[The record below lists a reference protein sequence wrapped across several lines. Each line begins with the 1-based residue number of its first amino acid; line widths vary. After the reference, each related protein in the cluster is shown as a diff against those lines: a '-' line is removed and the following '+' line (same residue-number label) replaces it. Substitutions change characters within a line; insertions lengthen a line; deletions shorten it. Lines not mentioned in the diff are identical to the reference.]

1 MTRRAA
7 LLGLGTVAVSGCSF
21 EPVTF
26 SPTTAPAPSPSVDP
40 TVVLDPEFYV
50 RSKDGSA
57 KTLMEGNW
65 TDQRFSTPHLDGTLV
80 NCFVGDSLSA
90 ATASQVAL
98 ETAVRPPDGYELAAF
113 TLQGGRPSFTD
124 TVEHAASVQ
133 LRIDDRRIPV
143 EQLFESFSI
152 EDGRYLSEWEMISFC
167 LPEGDEIV
175 LEVTDESRTI
185 ALDLR
190 TGVPLV
196 DADWEATTGFRERW
210 HIECEPVDGVFSRE
224 FTTMPPPGL
233 DPESG
238 ELLIGL
244 QPDMINGLLPW
255 TPTQGWAPEGQQWLA
270 VPMNARVDWTSRVPP
285 QFTLRPPQ
293 SLQYLDEDGE
303 RVAAVH
309 PESITT
315 EQIATGLAEL
325 LAVWPVTGGGGPGS
339 IHFTAVGEL
348 EVDYTDAGRVPAQFT
363 SPVEAVEFALTFSP
377 VQR

>member
-1 MTRRAA
+1 M
-7 LLGLGTVAVSGCSF
+7 
-21 EPVTF
+21 TF
-26 SPTTAPAPSPSVDP
+26 SPTTAPAPSPSGDP
-40 TVVLDPEFYV
+40 TAVLDPEFYV

-57 KTLMEGNW
+57 KTLVEGSW

-80 NCFVGDSLSA
+80 NCFVGDSLSGT
-90 ATASQVAL
+90 TASQVGST
-98 ETAVRPPDGYELAAF
+98 TAIRAPEGYELAAF
-113 TLQGGRPSFTD
+113 ILQGGRPSFTD

-133 LRIDDRRIPV
+133 LRIGDRRIPV
-143 EQLFESFSI
+143 DKVFESFSI
-152 EDGRYLSEWEMISFC
+152 EDGLYLSEWEMICFC
-167 LPEGDEIV
+167 LPRGDEII
-175 LEVTDESRTI
+175 LEVTDEARTI

-196 DADWEATTGFRERW
+196 DADWKATTGFRERW
-210 HIECEPVDGVFSRE
+210 HIECDPVDGVFSRE
-224 FTTMPPPGL
+224 FTTMPPSGL

-238 ELLIGL
+238 ELRIGL

-309 PESITT
+309 PDSITA

-325 LAVWPVTGGGGPGS
+325 LAVWPVAGRGSPGS
-339 IHFTAVGEL
+339 IFFNAVGEL
-348 EVDYTDAGRVPAQFT
+348 EVDYTDAGPVAAQFT
-363 SPVEAVEFALTFSP
+363 SPVEALEFALTFSP
-377 VQR
+377 AQR